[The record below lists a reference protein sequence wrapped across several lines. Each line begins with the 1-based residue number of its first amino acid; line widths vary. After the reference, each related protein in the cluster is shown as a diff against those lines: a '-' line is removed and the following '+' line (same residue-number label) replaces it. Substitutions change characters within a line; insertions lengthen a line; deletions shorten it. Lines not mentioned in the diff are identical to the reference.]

1 MDSLDNLVEIAE
13 VLEDVIEYVCD
24 KNMISGELAW
34 SATATIASI
43 TGSTHRSMS
52 SSDVYFIVEE
62 LTEKSRAGRRSWCLR
77 SAALADGETPG

>member
-43 TGSTHRSMS
+43 KL
-52 SSDVYFIVEE
+52 DQ
-62 LTEKSRAGRRSWCLR
+62 LT
-77 SAALADGETPG
+77 AAA

>member
-1 MDSLDNLVEIAE
+1 MNPQKMNIPASLKPLADRKMDSLDNLVEIAE

-43 TGSTHRSMS
+43 KL
-52 SSDVYFIVEE
+52 DQ
-62 LTEKSRAGRRSWCLR
+62 LT
-77 SAALADGETPG
+77 AA

>member
-1 MDSLDNLVEIAE
+1 MNPQKINIPASLRPIASRDMDSLDNLVEIAE

-43 TGSTHRSMS
+43 KL
-52 SSDVYFIVEE
+52 DQ
-62 LTEKSRAGRRSWCLR
+62 LTA
-77 SAALADGETPG
+77 

>member
-1 MDSLDNLVEIAE
+1 MKIPASLRLIADRKMDSLDNLVEIAE

-43 TGSTHRSMS
+43 KL
-52 SSDVYFIVEE
+52 DQ
-62 LTEKSRAGRRSWCLR
+62 LT
-77 SAALADGETPG
+77 AAA